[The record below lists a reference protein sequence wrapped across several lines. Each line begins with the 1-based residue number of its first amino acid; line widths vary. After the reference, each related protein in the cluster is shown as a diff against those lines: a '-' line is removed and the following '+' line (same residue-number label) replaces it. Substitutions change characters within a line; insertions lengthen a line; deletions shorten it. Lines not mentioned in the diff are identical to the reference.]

1 MKSTKKY
8 KRLKLM
14 HPRAGFARRNSQLR
28 TAGRAGAGNKPPA
41 RVVHAFRRE
50 VCSGLFLSPTPPG
63 KTGDGLHIGIYY
75 IPHPFPT
82 LAGSIGGGKE
92 GGRTFQNMRQK
103 NNKAPAI
110 ALVKDGRLRCPNCGA
125 RLGDAYYGAYAHGIE
140 LWCGSKYCRMPV
152 RIEIKQNTLP

>member
-14 HPRAGFARRNSQLR
+14 HPRAGFARRNSQLW

-50 VCSGLFLSPTPPG
+50 VCVPACSYRP
-63 KTGDGLHIGIYY
+63 
-75 IPHPFPT
+75 PHPEKQGTACILVYIIFHIRSQR
-82 LAGSIGGGKE
+82 LQKYR
-92 GGRTFQNMRQK
+92 GRKRRGRNFRNMRQK

-152 RIEIKQNTLP
+152 RIEIKRNTLP